1 MFHKLNKV
9 NVMVTHT
16 TLVYE
21 SVSSEVKYS
30 YFNSLPAN
38 CQAHVH
44 EACTRSDVPT
54 CFHVTSQHSIES
66 AYESWLKAK
75 DYSLNWCG
83 LQKVSFLGYYP
94 LALYRL
100 RWIRLLKIFICVE
113 ESHVQLGQYESK
125 R

>member
-1 MFHKLNKV
+1 MKHAREVMFPRVSTLLHK
-9 NVMVTHT
+9 
-16 TLVYE
+16 
-21 SVSSEVKYS
+21 S
-30 YFNSLPAN
+30 
-38 CQAHVH
+38 
-44 EACTRSDVPT
+44 
-54 CFHVTSQHSIES
+54 
-66 AYESWLKAK
+66 ESWLKAK

-113 ESHVQLGQYESK
+113 ESHVQLGQHESK